1 MLETG
6 AENNHPQ
13 PANCQLDDTS
23 DSQSNKRTVTF
34 ANVAV
39 EIGGEH

>member
-1 MLETG
+1 MLEMG
-6 AENNHPQ
+6 AENNHQQ
-13 PANCQLDDTS
+13 PTDCQLDDPS

-39 EIGGEH
+39 EIRGDH